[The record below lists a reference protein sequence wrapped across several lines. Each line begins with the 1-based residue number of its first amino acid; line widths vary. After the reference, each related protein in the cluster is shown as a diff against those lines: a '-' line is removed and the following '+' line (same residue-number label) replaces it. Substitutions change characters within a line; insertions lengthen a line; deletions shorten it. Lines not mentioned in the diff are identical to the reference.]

1 MNNEMISEEFISEM
15 TKDFEV
21 KENTVRKVI
30 NDFKSKGIEE
40 ELFLRTLTEYA
51 LYERGIKFSS
61 HRVKIEQRTID
72 FYANENNEFFSKY
85 KNLVSYYSDEEE
97 INYNKKLED
106 DYSDGNRIL

>member
-21 KENTVRKVI
+21 KENTVRKII

-51 LYERGIKFSS
+51 LYEEALNFLHI
-61 HRVKIEQRTID
+61 V
-72 FYANENNEFFSKY
+72 
-85 KNLVSYYSDEEE
+85 
-97 INYNKKLED
+97 
-106 DYSDGNRIL
+106 